1 MRRGFLF
8 AVLAL
13 AIAASLP
20 SHAQDARATESQ
32 RVAREWLALAD
43 KQDGAGTWTQAG
55 PKFQAAMTQEQWTRA
70 LKDARGPFGAA
81 LQRAVLKSEFGKSIP
96 GQPDGEYMLLQFRT
110 SFEKKESA
118 RETVTLERVDGKW
131 RVIGYFIR

>member
-8 AVLAL
+8 AILAL

-20 SHAQDARATESQ
+20 SQAQDARATEAQ
-32 RVAREWLALAD
+32 RVAREWLVLAD
-43 KQDGAGTWTQAG
+43 KQDGAATWAAAG
-55 PKFQAAMTQEQWTRA
+55 PKFQAAMSTEQWTRA
-70 LKDARGPFGAA
+70 LKQARGPLGAV
-81 LQRAVLKSEFGKSIP
+81 LQRAMLTTQFAKNIP
-96 GQPDGEYMLLQFRT
+96 GQPDGEYVLLQFRT

-118 RETVTLERVDGKW
+118 RETLTLERVDGKW